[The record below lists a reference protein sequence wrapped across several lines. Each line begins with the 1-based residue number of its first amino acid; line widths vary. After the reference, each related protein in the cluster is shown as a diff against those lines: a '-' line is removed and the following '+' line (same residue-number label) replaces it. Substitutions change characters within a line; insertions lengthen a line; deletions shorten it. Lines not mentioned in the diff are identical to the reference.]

1 MSIDEELFKHVQLI
15 FLYLGFELD
24 SDSVEYEEVAKD
36 FYNTMPRSF
45 EIIQILHTVNPLL
58 RKEYHE

>member
-1 MSIDEELFKHVQLI
+1 MKNFFKHVQLI

-58 RKEYHE
+58 RKKYHE